1 VSNAYETAGVD
12 YDTLDA
18 AKRLAMELASGTLHQ
33 PLRRGASVLGASIG
47 EPATL
52 LELGGLTLAVVLEC
66 LGTKSM
72 IAREVE
78 DVLGLDRWDAVGV
91 DAVAAIVNDLCCVG
105 ALPLTVNAYFATGSS
120 GWYAGRRHASLV
132 TGWRSACDDV
142 GAAWVGGESPT
153 LSGLI
158 DPDQIDLAGSALGR
172 VPEGAA
178 PWLGSSLQPG
188 DEIVVAASSGLHANG
203 ASLAR
208 ALAASPERCP
218 KGWAEELP
226 SGRAFGDAVLD
237 PSVLYPKLV
246 EALFATEIPVHYA
259 SHVTGRGPDA
269 TSPTASAPCRRF
281 PRYLLSWSTAP
292 ASMPERRTGR
302 STWGR
307 VSRCSSPPAPEQT
320 PWPPASAPAT
330 SCAWPEPSRTVLAGS
345 CSNRSASRTTRPSS
359 SCAELST
366 DGDRP
371 TWLMGIDGGACAR
384 IYSPSC
390 RRRNLDSD
398 FRTYVTE
405 TH

>member
-1 VSNAYETAGVD
+1 MTKAYESAGVD

-18 AKRLAMELASGTLHQ
+18 AKRLAMELAAGTLHQ
-33 PLRRGASVLGASIG
+33 PLRRGASVVDASIG

-78 DVLGLDRWDAVGV
+78 DVLGLDRWDAVGI

-120 GWYAGRRHASLV
+120 SWYSGRRHPSLV
-132 TGWRSACDDV
+132 AGWQRACDEV

-172 VPEGAA
+172 LPDGAA
-178 PWLGSSLQPG
+178 PWLGSRLEAG
-188 DEIVVAASSGLHANG
+188 DEIVVVDSSGLHANG

-218 KGWAEELP
+218 QGWAEELP

-237 PSVLYPKLV
+237 PSVLYPRLV
-246 EALFATEIPVHYA
+246 EAMFAADVPVHYA
-259 SHVTGRGPDA
+259 SHVTGHGWRKLMRAGRDLTYRLGA
-269 TSPTASAPCRRF
+269 V
-281 PRYLLSWSTAP
+281 P
-292 ASMPERRTGR
+292 AVPE
-302 STWGR
+302 
-307 VSRCSSPPAPEQT
+307 
-320 PWPPASAPAT
+320 
-330 SCAWPEPSRTVLAGS
+330 VLAFMVGRAGLDPREAYGTFNMGAGFS
-345 CSNRSASRTTRPSS
+345 LFVAAGAGADAVAAGVEAGFGLRVAGVVEEGPRRVVLEPLGVTYDSS
-359 SCAELST
+359 ELEL
-366 DGDRP
+366 R
-371 TWLMGIDGGACAR
+371 
-384 IYSPSC
+384 
-390 RRRNLDSD
+390 
-398 FRTYVTE
+398 
-405 TH
+405 

>member
-1 VSNAYETAGVD
+1 
-12 YDTLDA
+12 
-18 AKRLAMELASGTLHQ
+18 
-33 PLRRGASVLGASIG
+33 
-47 EPATL
+47 
-52 LELGGLTLAVVLEC
+52 
-66 LGTKSM
+66 M

-259 SHVTGRGPDA
+259 SHVTGHGWRKLMRAGRDLTYRLGA
-269 TSPTASAPCRRF
+269 
-281 PRYLLSWSTAP
+281 L
-292 ASMPERRTGR
+292 PE
-302 STWGR
+302 
-307 VSRCSSPPAPEQT
+307 VPE
-320 PWPPASAPAT
+320 
-330 SCAWPEPSRTVLAGS
+330 VLAFMVDRAGLDAREAYGTFNMGAGFS
-345 CSNRSASRTTRPSS
+345 LFVAAGAGADAVAAGVGAGYQLRVAGTVEDGPRRVVLEPLGVTYDSS
-359 SCAELST
+359 ELEL
-366 DGDRP
+366 R
-371 TWLMGIDGGACAR
+371 
-384 IYSPSC
+384 
-390 RRRNLDSD
+390 
-398 FRTYVTE
+398 
-405 TH
+405 